1 VNVSFGRFQ
10 LSPHRREL
18 LANGRPVQIGG
29 RAFDLLVALLE
40 SRGSVV
46 SKETL
51 MRCAWPDQF
60 VEQSNLQNQISALRA
75 VLGADRDLIR
85 TVPRRGYQFIGEIQI
100 GPATSDERRDVAGVG
115 HKTDLP
121 LTKARE
127 LVPGST
133 DRNSELL
140 ESRIPPEMHRAAA
153 LIEPDG
159 SGKTRPGPRR
169 GNVSASWVELI
180 GQADAVRQVEQLIL
194 AHRVVTLAGPGGIGK
209 TTLGLE
215 VARGLIDAFE
225 GGTWLVELAS
235 LSNTA
240 LVPSAVARVLGLR
253 LSGEQIASETVARA
267 IGEKRLLLV
276 LDSCEHV
283 IDSVVDLIAA
293 VLRVCPKASILAT
306 SREFLMVEGEHVYR
320 VPPLEVPPERPPER
334 GDVLRHSSVQLLV
347 ARTKAL
353 NSDFAPQETQFALLA
368 AISRRLDGIPL
379 AIELAAARVAT
390 LGLDHVAAG
399 LDDRLG
405 LLTTGRRAAAP
416 RHQTLRATLDWSY
429 ELLSDFE
436 QRLLCNLAVFQGGF
450 AIESSTA
457 AFGAEHS
464 ASDIAEGITRLLTK
478 SLISPHGAEGRW
490 RLLDTLR
497 AYAIEKLEQVGEIGS
512 ARHRHAKYFCSFI
525 LANSE
530 DARGTADVL
539 VANVQDID
547 NVRAAID
554 WAFSTIG
561 DNHIGI
567 ALTAAYIPVWC
578 HFALFGECR
587 ERIEQAL
594 KCPAV
599 SIDANAR
606 YRMQLHAGR
615 AWVILASRNSCP
627 ETFDAWTKTLEIAEA
642 LADADFQLRALWG
655 LFTEQI
661 TRGDCH
667 VALRIAE
674 RFKTIA
680 ESTDRT
686 DVLIGHRLMGNALHS
701 LGRQSE
707 AGSYNERFLAE
718 EPALA
723 NQRPVGFRF
732 QFDQGVIIR
741 TNQARILWLQGYADQ
756 AMRVAADAVRIAQ
769 SLDHPMSLAMALF
782 HGACPVSLLATD
794 LPAAESWVRLL
805 LDLSIKHAM
814 EPWTVRGQCLMGMLL
829 TKKHADKSQ
838 GISMIRTALSELPE
852 SAFHLHYAQILANL
866 AEALGLCGQAEQ
878 GLATLEPA
886 FARYQRT
893 GEAWYLPELMRMK
906 GELLLQK
913 EGNQALSI
921 AEDHFVQALHLAGQQ
936 GALAWQLRAAMSL
949 ARLRQPNDR
958 DLDAQQSLQSI
969 YEKFTEGFGTK
980 DLISAKQLLDQRPSH
995 EAFSRPGIGN
1005 RPTQAPI
1012 TLITPRV
1019 GPSSHGAKGA
1029 FGSSLAAHFH
1039 LNESEH
1045 VSTAWP
1051 ADNIFAV
1058 TRLQADT
1065 GIPDRTTPVPREAA
1079 LLVSVSILPVP
1090 LGAYQLWING
1100 KTIDVPYIPS
1110 LQTSVMD
1117 LESDPV
1123 CWVGTGFDYVHY
1135 HVPKTGL
1142 DEIARDHGVEPV
1154 GSYRFTIREHDTV
1167 LAQLTQHVIPFIG
1180 SRDWTN
1186 SLMLDQFSLILGAH
1200 VLRTYAGLPPLAV
1213 TKRGG
1218 LATWQERRAAE
1229 MMSENLDG
1237 NVHLSEL
1244 ARECG
1249 LSVSHFTR
1257 AFRKS
1262 FGVSPYRWLLERRI
1276 DHAKV
1281 LLVTGDLPIAN
1292 IAMQSGFSDQA
1303 AFTRVFGRIVGDS
1316 PGRWKR
1322 AVTSRA

>member
-429 ELLSDFE
+429 
-436 QRLLCNLAVFQGGF
+436 
-450 AIESSTA
+450 
-457 AFGAEHS
+457 
-464 ASDIAEGITRLLTK
+464 
-478 SLISPHGAEGRW
+478 
-490 RLLDTLR
+490 
-497 AYAIEKLEQVGEIGS
+497 
-512 ARHRHAKYFCSFI
+512 
-525 LANSE
+525 
-530 DARGTADVL
+530 
-539 VANVQDID
+539 
-547 NVRAAID
+547 
-554 WAFSTIG
+554 
-561 DNHIGI
+561 
-567 ALTAAYIPVWC
+567 
-578 HFALFGECR
+578 
-587 ERIEQAL
+587 
-594 KCPAV
+594 
-599 SIDANAR
+599 
-606 YRMQLHAGR
+606 
-615 AWVILASRNSCP
+615 
-627 ETFDAWTKTLEIAEA
+627 
-642 LADADFQLRALWG
+642 
-655 LFTEQI
+655 
-661 TRGDCH
+661 
-667 VALRIAE
+667 
-674 RFKTIA
+674 
-680 ESTDRT
+680 
-686 DVLIGHRLMGNALHS
+686 
-701 LGRQSE
+701 
-707 AGSYNERFLAE
+707 
-718 EPALA
+718 
-723 NQRPVGFRF
+723 
-732 QFDQGVIIR
+732 
-741 TNQARILWLQGYADQ
+741 
-756 AMRVAADAVRIAQ
+756 
-769 SLDHPMSLAMALF
+769 
-782 HGACPVSLLATD
+782 
-794 LPAAESWVRLL
+794 
-805 LDLSIKHAM
+805 
-814 EPWTVRGQCLMGMLL
+814 
-829 TKKHADKSQ
+829 
-838 GISMIRTALSELPE
+838 
-852 SAFHLHYAQILANL
+852 
-866 AEALGLCGQAEQ
+866 
-878 GLATLEPA
+878 
-886 FARYQRT
+886 
-893 GEAWYLPELMRMK
+893 
-906 GELLLQK
+906 
-913 EGNQALSI
+913 
-921 AEDHFVQALHLAGQQ
+921 
-936 GALAWQLRAAMSL
+936 
-949 ARLRQPNDR
+949 
-958 DLDAQQSLQSI
+958 
-969 YEKFTEGFGTK
+969 
-980 DLISAKQLLDQRPSH
+980 
-995 EAFSRPGIGN
+995 
-1005 RPTQAPI
+1005 
-1012 TLITPRV
+1012 
-1019 GPSSHGAKGA
+1019 
-1029 FGSSLAAHFH
+1029 
-1039 LNESEH
+1039 
-1045 VSTAWP
+1045 
-1051 ADNIFAV
+1051 
-1058 TRLQADT
+1058 
-1065 GIPDRTTPVPREAA
+1065 
-1079 LLVSVSILPVP
+1079 
-1090 LGAYQLWING
+1090 
-1100 KTIDVPYIPS
+1100 
-1110 LQTSVMD
+1110 
-1117 LESDPV
+1117 
-1123 CWVGTGFDYVHY
+1123 
-1135 HVPKTGL
+1135 
-1142 DEIARDHGVEPV
+1142 
-1154 GSYRFTIREHDTV
+1154 
-1167 LAQLTQHVIPFIG
+1167 
-1180 SRDWTN
+1180 
-1186 SLMLDQFSLILGAH
+1186 
-1200 VLRTYAGLPPLAV
+1200 
-1213 TKRGG
+1213 
-1218 LATWQERRAAE
+1218 
-1229 MMSENLDG
+1229 
-1237 NVHLSEL
+1237 
-1244 ARECG
+1244 
-1249 LSVSHFTR
+1249 
-1257 AFRKS
+1257 
-1262 FGVSPYRWLLERRI
+1262 
-1276 DHAKV
+1276 
-1281 LLVTGDLPIAN
+1281 
-1292 IAMQSGFSDQA
+1292 
-1303 AFTRVFGRIVGDS
+1303 
-1316 PGRWKR
+1316 
-1322 AVTSRA
+1322 